1 MKRLLC
7 ALTALSLSMPAMAQ
21 KQAPMAEPAMA
32 MDSTDGSSCTV
43 SSDGKNTVIDVAMRL
58 KVWQL
63 MQGQT
68 GSQAMRFNITP
79 AGGGKPPIVTYHAI
93 NSKGTGLNNG
103 RVNVGL
109 QQAGSA
115 MTGVEGAASNGGDA
129 SNPDSKKKLGDCVM
143 GTHFKDAKTASEK
156 HKDEI
161 DVLSWSWRCNL
172 SGDPA
177 DPALTVHI
185 TTPASDKVVVGDLY
199 LSDLKNC
206 A

>member
-1 MKRLLC
+1 MKRVLC

-32 MDSTDGSSCTV
+32 MDSADGISCTV

-93 NSKGTGLNNG
+93 NTKGTGGN
-103 RVNVGL
+103 RVNVG
-109 QQAGSA
+109 AGGEVSDA
-115 MTGVEGAASNGGDA
+115 AGVANGDNDA
-129 SNPDSKKKLGDCVM
+129 PGSKKKLGDCAM
-143 GTHFKDAKTASEK
+143 GNHFKDGKTASEK

-161 DVLSWSWRCNL
+161 ALQSWSWRCNL

-185 TTPASDKVVVGDLY
+185 TASDKVVAGDL
-199 LSDLKNC
+199 SFTNIKDC
-206 A
+206 T